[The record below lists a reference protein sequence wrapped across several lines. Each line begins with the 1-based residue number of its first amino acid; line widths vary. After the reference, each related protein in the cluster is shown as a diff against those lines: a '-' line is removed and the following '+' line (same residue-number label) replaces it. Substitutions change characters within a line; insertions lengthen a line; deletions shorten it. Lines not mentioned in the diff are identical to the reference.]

1 MKRKFRR
8 ALASLLAVLMVI
20 CAMPFTAFAGYFNY
34 VYDGYAELGE
44 MSYEN
49 GDDLQFGDNITIDT
63 TLGSV
68 EDGTIN
74 SMIFDNFTPELH
86 IITCDITDPA
96 NRTKYY
102 GASKTVK
109 YDTADAAGLIVNPA
123 QLKAGQ
129 IISVTFEG
137 GGMDCLAS
145 MEIKGEYNKD
155 LIKPVRYYRNAWT
168 DVTANTQ
175 AVKKTASY
183 YQDARNGE
191 NILND
196 DGSIVEPTD
205 AVRSAYRICVV
216 SNVTD
221 SKYIVHDESI
231 TGKYG
236 IIIGAMTMQVLQ
248 DCDLKDALGLKGE
261 DGTTSL
267 VPYDQANMDIC
278 FPGQEQKYAPYLNNL
293 PVIWDKY
300 EATQTTTQYTVKFVD
315 AAGTTV
321 SETKY
326 DEGTKAAD
334 VTVPANTAM
343 AQGDATGHKTYA
355 WPAVADVTAD
365 VTYTE
370 VESTAAHTLT
380 DTTIKKANCT
390 EAGEVQSTCSV
401 CGWSTTTYPAAL
413 GHNWSEYVSNNDA
426 TCLANGTETRT
437 CSVCNVTESREIA
450 DSQLAHSYTG
460 AATSNNNGTHE
471 VACVNSCTTT
481 QTADCTF
488 GDVIVDTPA
497 TLQAPGAGHK
507 VCSACGYSVNVEIPQ
522 LTCDHQGYETRTENA
537 KAATCTEAG
546 YTGDVYCTNCDALIT
561 KGTATDPLGH
571 EWSEYVSNNDAT
583 CLADGTKTRTCSV
596 CNETETVADE
606 GSMLAHDYSKLVA
619 AKVDATCTEA
629 GTEAVYECVN
639 GCNQTTG
646 GEPIEA
652 IGHAW
657 VESGRTPAT
666 VKDAEVIS
674 YVCQNDAS
682 HTKTETGAPAIGVN
696 ITLDAETAVPVTIN
710 GEAVAAGATVN
721 VPYGSDVVLAADTD
735 KEFVGWM
742 ANGTKIVSTDATATV
757 KALADVTY
765 EPIVKTAAAD
775 TCTVVFY
782 DMFQN
787 VIAVQTV
794 AKGSAVT
801 APTAPSFT
809 GYTFKGWDTDLTA
822 ITEDTVVNA
831 IYEANTDLAYTV
843 TADGCT
849 ITVDGA
855 EVDGTNLAYNTLVT
869 VTKAGA
875 TAWKINDATVAFG
888 ESYTFYV
895 GSDVTVVPVTD
906 AVDTTPVVAA
916 VSTTKTDT
924 CNVVFLATRSIDGG
938 QYVNAGFVYGK
949 NLADDDLVLDKVGK
963 TGSNADSGKVK
974 AYYCATDA
982 LQFSLSYGITAQA
995 GTASARA
1002 FLAYIDANGDTQVV
1016 YGAVQSYNYDTGIA
1030 K

>member
-20 CAMPFTAFAGYFNY
+20 CAMPFTAFAGYLGY
-34 VYDGYAELGE
+34 SYDGHKELGDYE
-44 MSYEN
+44 MIDYFEDFQY
-49 GDDLQFGDNITIDT
+49 GDKITVDAEAGDCNQM
-63 TLGSV
+63 L
-68 EDGTIN
+68 
-74 SMIFDNFTPELH
+74 MDNFTPEAH
-86 IITCDITDPA
+86 IIVSDISDNA

-102 GASKTVK
+102 GASKTIT
-109 YDTADAAGLIVNPA
+109 YDTASAPIINPA

-129 IISVTFEG
+129 IIAVTIEFG
-137 GGMDCLAS
+137 GVDAIAGFQL
-145 MEIKGEYNKD
+145 KGQYNSD
-155 LIKPVRYYRNAWT
+155 FIKPARYARVDGVTGWH
-168 DVTANTQ
+168 DVQNNTQ
-175 AVKKTASY
+175 GVKKAASY
-183 YQDARNGE
+183 YTDARMGE
-191 NILND
+191 SILS
-196 DGSIVEPTD
+196 DGGSVIDTLDNYEQGFYAAITTPDTYSRYV
-205 AVRSAYRICVV
+205 A
-216 SNVTD
+216 
-221 SKYIVHDESI
+221 HDE
-231 TGKYG
+231 TVAGKYG
-236 IIIGAMTMQVLQ
+236 TIVCAYTMQVLQ
-248 DCDLKDALGLKGE
+248 DCDMKDVFVLTENLCE
-261 DGTTSL
+261 L
-267 VPYDQANMDIC
+267 MPYDASIMQINYPDHAYSYNTAA
-278 FPGQEQKYAPYLNNL
+278 GTL
-293 PVIWDKY
+293 PIVWDKY
-300 EATQTTTQYTVKFVD
+300 EAAQTTTQYTVKFVD

-370 VESTAAHTLT
+370 VESTVAHTLT
-380 DTTIKKANCT
+380 DTTIKEANCT

-413 GHNWSEYVSNNDA
+413 GHNWSEYVADNNA

-437 CSVCNVTESREIA
+437 CSVCNETESREIA
-450 DSQLAHSYTG
+450 DSKLDHSYTG

-471 VACVNSCTTT
+471 VACVNGCTTT

-497 TLQAPGAGHK
+497 TLQAPGTGHK

-546 YTGDVYCTNCDALIT
+546 YTGDVYCTNCNELIT
-561 KGTATDPLGH
+561 KGTTIDPIAH
-571 EWSEYVSNNDAT
+571 TWSEYVSNNDAT

-619 AKVDATCTEA
+619 AKVDATCTEP

-639 GCNQTTG
+639 GCHQTIG
-646 GEPIEA
+646 GEAIAA

-696 ITLDAETAVPVTIN
+696 ITIDAETAVPVTIN

-721 VPYGSDVVLAADTD
+721 VPYGSDVVLAANTD

-742 ANGTKIVSTDATATV
+742 ANGTKIVSTEATTTV

-765 EPIVKTAAAD
+765 EPIVKAAAAD

-787 VIAVQTV
+787 VIDVQTV

-809 GYTFKGWDTDLTA
+809 GYTFKGWDADLTA
-822 ITEDTVVNA
+822 INEDTVVNA
-831 IYEANTDLAYTV
+831 IYEANTASAYTV

-982 LQFSLSYGITAQA
+982 LQFSLSYGVTAQA

>member
-1 MKRKFRR
+1 MLMGGNPKVKRKFRR

-20 CAMPFTAFAGYFNY
+20 CAMPFTAFAGYFDY
-34 VYDGYAELGE
+34 VYDGHIE
-44 MSYEN
+44 M
-49 GDDLQFGDNITIDT
+49 GDTEQIDYFEDFQYGDKVDIEQGN
-63 TLGSV
+63 L
-68 EDGTIN
+68 
-74 SMIFDNFTPELH
+74 MLMDNFTPEAR
-86 IITCDITDPA
+86 IIVSDISATA

-102 GASKTVK
+102 GASKTIT
-109 YDTADAAGLIVNPA
+109 YDTAAAPIINPA

-129 IISVTFEG
+129 IIAITIEFG
-137 GGMDCLAS
+137 GVDAIAGFQMQ
-145 MEIKGEYNKD
+145 GTYNSD
-155 LIKPVRYYRNAWT
+155 LIKPVRYAKVNNVTGWH

-175 AVKKTASY
+175 AVKKTSSY
-183 YQDARNGE
+183 YESARDASTVVADAGSAIE
-191 NILND
+191 PLTAKKLNWLAATSTPD
-196 DGSIVEPTD
+196 PQSRFV
-205 AVRSAYRICVV
+205 A
-216 SNVTD
+216 
-221 SKYIVHDESI
+221 HDESVP
-231 TGKYG
+231 GKYG
-236 IIIGAMTMQVLQ
+236 TIVAAFTMEIVQ
-248 DCDLKDALGLKGE
+248 DCDLKDAFIPEPTLCQLMPYDASAMQINFPDHAYGYFAN
-261 DGTTSL
+261 DGT
-267 VPYDQANMDIC
+267 
-278 FPGQEQKYAPYLNNL
+278 L
-293 PVIWDKY
+293 PIVWDKY

-315 AAGTTV
+315 AAGNTV

-343 AQGDATGHKTYA
+343 DQGDANGHKTYA

-370 VESTAAHTLT
+370 KETVTAHTLT
-380 DTTIKKANCT
+380 DETIKAPDCDN
-390 EAGEVQSTCSV
+390 AGEVKSTCSV

-413 GHNWSEYVSNNDA
+413 GHNWSEYVADNNA

-437 CSVCNVTESREIA
+437 CSVCKETETREIA
-450 DSQLAHSYTG
+450 DSKLDHSYTG

-471 VACVNSCTTT
+471 VACVNGCTTT

-497 TLQAPGAGHK
+497 TLQAPGKGHK
-507 VCSACGYSVNVEIPQ
+507 VCSACGYSVDVEIPQ
-522 LTCDHQGYETRTENA
+522 LTCDHQGYDTRIEGA
-537 KAATCTEAG
+537 KDATCTEAG
-546 YTGDVYCTNCDALIT
+546 YTGDVYCTNCNELIT
-561 KGTATDPLGH
+561 KGTAIDPIPH
-571 EWSEYVSNNDAT
+571 SWSEYVSNNDAT

-596 CNETETVADE
+596 CGEKETVADA
-606 GSMLAHDYSKLVA
+606 GSMLAHDYSKLVS

-639 GCNQTTG
+639 GCHQTIG
-646 GEPIEA
+646 GEEIA
-652 IGHAW
+652 ATGHKW
-657 VESGRTPAT
+657 VETGRTPAT

-682 HTKTETGAPAIGVN
+682 HTKTETGDPALGVN

-742 ANGTKIVSTDATATV
+742 ANGTKIVSTEATATV
-757 KALADVTY
+757 KAIADVTY

-787 VIAVQTV
+787 VIDVQTV

-809 GYTFKGWDTDLTA
+809 GYTFKGWDADLTA

-831 IYEANTDLAYTV
+831 IYEANTDPAYTV
-843 TADGCT
+843 TAEGCT

-938 QYVNAGFVYGK
+938 QFVNAGFVYGK
-949 NLADDDLVLDKVGK
+949 NLADNDLVLDKVGK

-982 LQFSLSYGITAQA
+982 LQFSLSYGVTAQT